1 MIKDK
6 RQMNITSKKH
16 RKKTLDIKVI
26 NTETINK

>member
-6 RQMNITSKKH
+6 RQMNVTSKKY